1 MWQALDAGRW
11 SRKLLEAAM
20 ERVPAHAAGDY
31 REPTARAKDAA
42 VFLIEYRD
50 GFRAAVA
57 MMNGWAHEGDG
68 GAFTFAGQL
77 KGQDKPAATLF
88 YLQQPDPFGHFAYLV
103 RDRKSTRLNSS
114 HANTSYAVFCLKK

>member
-31 REPTARAKDAA
+31 REPTARAEDAA
-42 VFLIEYRD
+42 VFLLEYRD
-50 GFRAAVA
+50 GFQAAVA

-77 KGQDKPAATLF
+77 KGHDRPSATHF
-88 YLQQPDPFGHFAYLV
+88 YLQQPDPFAHFGYLLKAIDHMIQTGHA
-103 RDRKSTRLNSS
+103 
-114 HANTSYAVFCLKK
+114 SYPVER